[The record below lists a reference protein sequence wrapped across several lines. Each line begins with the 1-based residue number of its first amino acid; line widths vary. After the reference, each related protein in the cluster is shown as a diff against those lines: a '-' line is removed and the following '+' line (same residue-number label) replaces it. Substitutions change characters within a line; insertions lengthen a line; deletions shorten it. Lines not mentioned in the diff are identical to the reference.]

1 MLVGLDHRTILTLPP
16 AERDKLI
23 LKNLGDLFGAA
34 GLARINTW
42 PDGLKEVCFLA
53 NGYCR
58 ILHLRNGFVLT
69 DFKEKRDHRDSTI
82 LRSCISGS
90 ACRKGCGCPCLLG
103 QGYAEDGNE
112 RSTMSHCK
120 DFTGGQLH
128 YRGDTHNY
136 CLAEMYDSL
145 DVTNE

>member
-1 MLVGLDHRTILTLPP
+1 MLVGVDHRTILTLP
-16 AERDKLI
+16 AEERDKLI
-23 LKNLGDLFGAA
+23 IKNLGELFGAA
-34 GLARINTW
+34 GLVRINTW

-53 NGYCR
+53 DGYCR

-69 DFKEKRDHRDSTI
+69 DFKERRDYGESRI

-103 QGYAEDGNE
+103 QGYREDSNRGVA
-112 RSTMSHCK
+112 MSHCK
-120 DFTGGQLH
+120 DFIGDQLH
-128 YRGDTHNY
+128 YRGDTHSY

-145 DVTNE
+145 DSGAE